1 MEFDKMFEKFFEF
14 TNFGVDIYDEGE
26 NVVVKVDMP
35 GVRKEDISLKIN
47 SNSIQ
52 ISAKHSEK
60 EEVQSKKYY
69 RKGRIIR
76 DYSNYIELPVEIDPN
91 SAKAKYEN
99 GVLTIIAKKSDTG
112 REVKVE

>member
-1 MEFDKMFEKFFEF
+1 MEFDKMFERFFEF
-14 TNFGVDIYDEGE
+14 TNFGIDIYDEGE

-35 GVRKEDISLKIN
+35 GVRKEDISLKVD
-47 SNSIQ
+47 SHSIQ

-76 DYSNYIELPVEIDPN
+76 DYSNYVELPVEIDPD
-91 SAKAKYEN
+91 SVKAKYEN
-99 GVLTIIAKKSDTG
+99 GVLTIVAKKSNKG
-112 REVKVE
+112 KEVKVE